1 MGHQRALKTPTA
13 QFSGHGK
20 QEVEVGHVHYHCG
33 VMGSWLGTLGEPGL
47 NGGWLCDIEPRKGS
61 RAQGWDMDRRQE
73 RRQGNGTLF
82 HVQNA
87 SMVTLYLPEER
98 DKI

>member
-1 MGHQRALKTPTA
+1 MD
-13 QFSGHGK
+13 
-20 QEVEVGHVHYHCG
+20 HVHYHCG

-47 NGGWLCDIEPRKGS
+47 NDGWPCDTESRKGS
-61 RAQGWDMDRRQE
+61 GSRKGFRAQGWDMDGRQE

-82 HVQNA
+82 HVQKA
-87 SMVTLYLPEER
+87 SMLTLYLPEER